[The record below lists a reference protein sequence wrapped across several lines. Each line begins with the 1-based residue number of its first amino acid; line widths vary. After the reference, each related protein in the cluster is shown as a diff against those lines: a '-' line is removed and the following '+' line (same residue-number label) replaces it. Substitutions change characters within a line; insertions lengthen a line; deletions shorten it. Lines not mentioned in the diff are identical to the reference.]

1 MMTKRRQTALF
12 WRRRRQRLVTRRV
25 VAEQCW
31 CSGCRPPCF
40 GTSGERVS
48 ESARECYTVT
58 LLHCVCRGHQAQ
70 IQRVRVRGTLAM
82 APCPVG
88 LSAAAAASSDPPP
101 PPPRS
106 PLSAQTATAA
116 AADSVLSSAPPDH
129 MCMRCYFFLLS
140 GD

>member
-88 LSAAAAASSDPPP
+88 LSAAAASSDPPP